1 MVSLNRSI
9 DGFWQIEE
17 GAYERRQFLYFS
29 EVGDNKPLQL
39 VRAGHRASSNTVIF
53 QVIPDLFIGVEF
65 GGVGRKEK
73 KL

>member
-9 DGFWQIEE
+9 NGFWQIEE
-17 GAYERRQFLYFS
+17 RAYERRQFLYSS
-29 EVGDNKPLQL
+29 EVGNNEPLQL
-39 VRAGHRASSNTVIF
+39 VGASHRLSSNPVVF

-65 GGVGRKEK
+65 GGVGREVK